1 MARSHPSGWT
11 WWTLATLVLAG
22 LAAWAA
28 ASVAGRQA
36 ARGVAAQTATE
47 AQLRGALL
55 DSEVARF
62 RLVPLALSDDRD
74 VLAALAAEP
83 GARERLNRKLAA
95 LAQATGAAAL
105 YLVGPKGR
113 ALAASNWA
121 GARSF
126 VGRDYRFRR
135 YYREARFRGEASQ
148 FALGTVSG
156 KPGLYLAR
164 RTARGGVIVVK
175 LEFDRIEAAWR
186 HAGGET
192 FVRDANGVV
201 VVASRPAWRFAATRM
216 LPAATVA
223 RLRGEASLPRAA
235 LFPLPATARGELE
248 RGVAVAQPGWSLVLR
263 RDAAAAVAPTR
274 RAWAIGAALAV
285 LAAAALAWGVRQ
297 RALLGR
303 RRTAQLEAAVAERTA
318 DLTREMEERA
328 ASEARAADLREGLRQ
343 ANRLATLG
351 QVTASVAHETAQ
363 PTAAIRT
370 YAETSLALLDRGDV
384 GTVRGN
390 LEAIRRLGDRIGAVT
405 AELRGFSR
413 RRTGELRVVALDE
426 VIDGAL
432 LILKD
437 QLRGIALDRPAPD
450 PARRVLAGRVRLEQV
465 IVNLVQNAIE
475 ALAQRPGPRIAITAA
490 VRGDMVDVT
499 VADNG
504 PGIDAAIAPRLF
516 TPFATA
522 RADGLG
528 LGLAIAHDI
537 MVDMGGTLR
546 LDPAYR
552 DGARFVLTVP
562 AA

>member
-105 YLVGPKGR
+105 YLVGPEGR